1 MTQLNKKVVE
11 KIIKDALKE
20 DIGKGDITTSSL
32 FNKNFKVKAVLISK
46 SNGILCGVEV
56 FKNVFLSL
64 SSNFSFRFFFKDGDK
79 IKKGNI
85 VAEIYGSVKE
95 LLKGERTALNFIQ
108 RLSGIATETKKMVE
122 KTEGKVKIYDTRKT
136 TPNLRILEKY
146 AVKTGGGYNHRF
158 GLDNM
163 VLIKDNHIKALMR
176 KEGVDKISAIILGI
190 ERSKKRT
197 GGKVKIEVEVEN
209 FKEGIAAYKS
219 GADIIMFDNA
229 KKEEVLKFRK
239 FLKGKRKVEI
249 EWSGNVSLKKIE
261 EIKKLPVDRVSVGYI
276 THSAKALD
284 FSLKIK

>member
-32 FNKNFKVKAVLISK
+32 FNKNFKVEAVLISK
-46 SNGILCGVEV
+46 SNGVLCGSEV
-56 FKNVFLSL
+56 FKSVFLSL
-64 SSNFSFRFFFKDGDK
+64 SPSFSFKFFFRDGEK
-79 IKKGNI
+79 IKKGDI
-85 VAEIYGSVKE
+85 VAEIYGPVKE

-158 GLDNM
+158 GLYDAI
-163 VLIKDNHIKALMR
+163 LIKDNHIKALME
-176 KEGVDKISAIILGI
+176 KEGIDKISAIILGI
-190 ERSKKRT
+190 ERCKKRT

-209 FKEGIAAYKS
+209 FKEAVAAYKS

-239 FLKGKRKVEI
+239 FLKGKKKVEI

-261 EIKKLPVDRVSVGYI
+261 KIRKLPVDRVSVGYI

>member
-1 MTQLNKKVVE
+1 MAQLNKKIVE

-32 FNKNFKVKAVLISK
+32 FNKNFKVKTVLISK
-46 SNGILCGVEV
+46 SNGILCGKEV

-64 SSNFSFRFFFKDGDK
+64 SSNFSFRFFFKDGDR
-79 IKKGNI
+79 IKKGDI
-85 VAEIYGSVKE
+85 VAEIYGPVKE

-136 TPNLRILEKY
+136 IPNLRILEKY

-158 GLDNM
+158 GLYDAI
-163 VLIKDNHIKALMR
+163 LIKDNHIKALME
-176 KEGVDKISAIILGI
+176 KEGIDKISAIILGI
-190 ERSKKRT
+190 ERCKKQT

-209 FKEGIAAYKS
+209 FKEAVSAYQA

-239 FLKGKRKVEI
+239 FLKGKKKVEI

-276 THSAKALD
+276 THSAKAVD

>member
-209 FKEGIAAYKS
+209 FKEAVSAYKS

-239 FLKGKRKVEI
+239 FLKGKKKVEI

>member
-1 MTQLNKKVVE
+1 MAQLNKKVVE

-32 FNKNFKVKAVLISK
+32 FNKNFKVEAILISK
-46 SNGILCGVEV
+46 SNGVLCGTEV
-56 FKNVFLSL
+56 FKSVFLSL
-64 SSNFSFRFFFKDGDK
+64 SSNFFFKFFFKDGEK
-79 IKKGNI
+79 IKKGDI
-85 VAEIYGSVKE
+85 VAEIYGPVKE
-95 LLKGERTALNFIQ
+95 LLNGERTALNFIQ
-108 RLSGIATETKKMVE
+108 RLSGIAAETKKLVE

-136 TPNLRILEKY
+136 TPNLRVLEKY

-158 GLDNM
+158 GLYDII
-163 VLIKDNHIKALMR
+163 LIKDNHIKALME
-176 KEGVDKISAIILGI
+176 KEKIDKISAIYLAV
-190 ERSKKRT
+190 KKAKNCCK
-197 GGKVKIEVEVEN
+197 GKIKIEVEVGN
-209 FKEGIAAYKS
+209 FKEAVAAYQA

-239 FLKGKRKVEI
+239 FLKGKKKVEI

>member
-1 MTQLNKKVVE
+1 MAQLNKKIVE
-11 KIIKDALKE
+11 KIIKEALKE

-32 FNKNFKVKAVLISK
+32 FNKNFKVKASLISK
-46 SNGILCGVEV
+46 GNGILCGIEV
-56 FKNVFLSL
+56 FKSVFLSL
-64 SSNFSFRFFFKDGDK
+64 SPSFSFKFFFRDGEK
-79 IKKGNI
+79 IEKGDI
-85 VAEIYGSVKE
+85 VAEIYGPVKE

-108 RLSGIATETKKMVE
+108 RLSGIATETKKLVE
-122 KTEGKVKIYDTRKT
+122 KIEGKVKIYDTRKT

-158 GLDNM
+158 GLYDII
-163 VLIKDNHIKALMR
+163 LIKDNHISALMK
-176 KEGVDKISAIILGI
+176 KEGINKISAVILGI
-190 ERSKKRT
+190 ERGKKRT

-209 FKEGIAAYKS
+209 FKEGVAAYRA

-239 FLKGKRKVEI
+239 FLKGKKKVEI

-261 EIKKLPVDRVSVGYI
+261 EIRKLPVDRVSVGYI

>member
-209 FKEGIAAYKS
+209 FKEAVSAYKS

>member
-64 SSNFSFRFFFKDGDK
+64 SSNFSFRFFFKDGSK

-85 VAEIYGSVKE
+85 VAEIYGPVKE

-209 FKEGIAAYKS
+209 FKEAVSAYKS

-239 FLKGKRKVEI
+239 FLKGKKKVEI

>member
-32 FNKNFKVKAVLISK
+32 FNKNFKVEAVLISK
-46 SNGILCGVEV
+46 SNGVLCGSEV
-56 FKNVFLSL
+56 FKSVFLSL
-64 SSNFSFRFFFKDGDK
+64 SPSFSFKFFFRDGEK
-79 IKKGNI
+79 IKKGDI
-85 VAEIYGSVKE
+85 VAEIYGPVKE

-158 GLDNM
+158 GLYDAI
-163 VLIKDNHIKALMR
+163 LIKDNHIKALME
-176 KEGVDKISAIILGI
+176 KEGIDKISAIILGI
-190 ERSKKRT
+190 ERCKKRT

-209 FKEGIAAYKS
+209 FKEAVAAYKS

-239 FLKGKRKVEI
+239 FLKGKKKVEI

-261 EIKKLPVDRVSVGYI
+261 EIRKLPVDRVSVGYI

>member
-1 MTQLNKKVVE
+1 MAQLNKKIVE
-11 KIIKDALKE
+11 KIIKEALKE

-32 FNKNFKVKAVLISK
+32 FNKNFKLEAVLISK
-46 SNGILCGVEV
+46 NNGILCGVEV
-56 FKNVFLSL
+56 FKSVFLSL
-64 SSNFSFRFFFKDGDK
+64 SSNFSFKFFFKDGDK
-79 IKKGNI
+79 IKKGDI
-85 VAEIYGSVKE
+85 VAEIYGPVKE

-108 RLSGIATETKKMVE
+108 RLSGVATETKKLVE

-158 GLDNM
+158 GLYD
-163 VLIKDNHIKALMR
+163 VILIKDNHISALME
-176 KEGVDKISAIILGI
+176 KEEIDKISAIILGI
-190 ERSKKRT
+190 ERCKKRT
-197 GGKVKIEVEVEN
+197 GGRVKIEVEVGN
-209 FKEGIAAYKS
+209 FKEAVAAYQA

-239 FLKGKRKVEI
+239 FLKGKKKVEI

-261 EIKKLPVDRVSVGYI
+261 EIRKLPVDRVSVGYI

>member
-79 IKKGNI
+79 IKKGDI
-85 VAEIYGSVKE
+85 VAEIYGPVKE

-146 AVKTGGGYNHRF
+146 AVKTGGGCNHRF

-197 GGKVKIEVEVEN
+197 GGKVKIELEVEN
-209 FKEGIAAYKS
+209 FKEAVSAYKS

-239 FLKGKRKVEI
+239 FLKGKKKVEI

>member
-46 SNGILCGVEV
+46 SNGILCGIEV

-79 IKKGNI
+79 IKKGDI
-85 VAEIYGSVKE
+85 VAEIYGPVKE

-158 GLDNM
+158 GLYDII
-163 VLIKDNHIKALMR
+163 LIKDNHIKALMR

-197 GGKVKIEVEVEN
+197 GGKVKIELEVEN
-209 FKEGIAAYKS
+209 FKEGIVAYKS

-261 EIKKLPVDRVSVGYI
+261 EIKKLSVDRVSVGYI

-284 FSLKIK
+284 FSLRVK

>member
-64 SSNFSFRFFFKDGDK
+64 SSNFSLRFFFKDGDK
-79 IKKGNI
+79 IKKGDI
-85 VAEIYGSVKE
+85 VAEIYGPVKE

-209 FKEGIAAYKS
+209 FKEAVSAYKS

-239 FLKGKRKVEI
+239 FLKGKKKVEI

>member
-1 MTQLNKKVVE
+1 
-11 KIIKDALKE
+11 
-20 DIGKGDITTSSL
+20 
-32 FNKNFKVKAVLISK
+32 
-46 SNGILCGVEV
+46 
-56 FKNVFLSL
+56 
-64 SSNFSFRFFFKDGDK
+64 
-79 IKKGNI
+79 
-85 VAEIYGSVKE
+85 
-95 LLKGERTALNFIQ
+95 
-108 RLSGIATETKKMVE
+108 
-122 KTEGKVKIYDTRKT
+122 
-136 TPNLRILEKY
+136 
-146 AVKTGGGYNHRF
+146 
-158 GLDNM
+158 M

-197 GGKVKIEVEVEN
+197 GGKVKIELEVEN

-239 FLKGKRKVEI
+239 FLKGKKKVEI

>member
-1 MTQLNKKVVE
+1 MAQLNKKIVE
-11 KIIKDALKE
+11 KIIKEALKE

-46 SNGILCGVEV
+46 NNGILCGAEV
-56 FKNVFLSL
+56 FKSVFLSL

-79 IKKGNI
+79 IKKGDV
-85 VAEIYGSVKE
+85 VAEIYGPVKE

-108 RLSGIATETKKMVE
+108 RLSGIATETKKLVE
-122 KTEGKVKIYDTRKT
+122 KTEGNVKIYDTRKT

-158 GLDNM
+158 GLYDII
-163 VLIKDNHIKALMR
+163 LIKDNHISALMK
-176 KEGVDKISAIILGI
+176 KEGIDKISAIILGI
-190 ERSKKRT
+190 ERWKKRT
-197 GGKVKIEVEVEN
+197 GGKIKIELEVEN
-209 FKEGIAAYKS
+209 FKEAVAAYQA

-239 FLKGKRKVEI
+239 FLKGKKKVEI

-284 FSLKIK
+284 FSLKVK

>member
-1 MTQLNKKVVE
+1 MAQLNKKIVE

-79 IKKGNI
+79 IKKGDI
-85 VAEIYGSVKE
+85 VAEIYGPVKE

-108 RLSGIATETKKMVE
+108 RLSGIATETKKLVE

-136 TPNLRILEKY
+136 TPNLRVLEKY

-158 GLDNM
+158 GLYD
-163 VLIKDNHIKALMR
+163 VILIKDNHIKALME
-176 KEGVDKISAIILGI
+176 KEGIDKISAIILGI

-209 FKEGIAAYKS
+209 FKEAVAAYKS
-219 GADIIMFDNA
+219 GVDIIMFDNA

-239 FLKGKRKVEI
+239 FLKGKKKIEI

>member
-64 SSNFSFRFFFKDGDK
+64 SSNFSLRFFFKDGDK
-79 IKKGNI
+79 IKKGDI
-85 VAEIYGSVKE
+85 VAEIYGPVKE

-239 FLKGKRKVEI
+239 FLKGKKKVEI